1 MVVSDFTC
9 PANII
14 ASCRG
19 IPRFNAFVRA
29 VLRNRCGCAFSTPA
43 FSPIRRMIYS
53 IPVFVS
59 RLFGFLLPTNSAG
72 SLSFLLSR
80 YSFRYML
87 VRSLMYTVLS
97 FAPFPYTISSLFAYR
112 ISSLLISESS
122 DTLTAVLYRNSSN
135 ALSRRLLH
143 LRSIRSRSSSVYGF
157 RIFFSTFIDSTSNHR
172 ISPNPVTISQPS
184 EEAAIHCPD
193 IL

>member
-1 MVVSDFTC
+1 MVVSDFAC

-19 IPRFNAFVRA
+19 IPRFNAFARA

-43 FSPIRRMIYS
+43 FSPIRRMISS

-87 VRSLMYTVLS
+87 VRSLMYTVLCPTGTAYAVFS
-97 FAPFPYTISSLFAYR
+97 MVYVIFTFSCSSNKEIITCMIFSISGFMLTTYFLLKFMRCWLY
-112 ISSLLISESS
+112 LLIC
-122 DTLTAVLYRNSSN
+122 
-135 ALSRRLLH
+135 
-143 LRSIRSRSSSVYGF
+143 
-157 RIFFSTFIDSTSNHR
+157 
-172 ISPNPVTISQPS
+172 PVIVWYNFPKKQRKDK
-184 EEAAIHCPD
+184 AI
-193 IL
+193 